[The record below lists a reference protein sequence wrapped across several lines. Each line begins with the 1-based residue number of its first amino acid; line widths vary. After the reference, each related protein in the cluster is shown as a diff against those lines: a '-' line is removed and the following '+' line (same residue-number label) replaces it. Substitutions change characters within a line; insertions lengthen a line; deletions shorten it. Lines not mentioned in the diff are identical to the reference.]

1 MANEVAVTLPFYIDY
16 SGRVSFTQDQ
26 KVMWADR
33 VKSVIGTAVRER
45 VMRPTFGTLIPY
57 ALFESEDDAS
67 TEIKVEIQKAFN
79 SQLPTLVLTDSTVTI
94 DTYTNTI
101 TANITYQLPNSTV
114 ITTNL
119 GVLSLAGSNPPYEEI
134 L

>member
-79 SQLPTLVLTDSTVTI
+79 SQLPTLVLTDSTVTL

-114 ITTNL
+114 VTTNL

>member
-1 MANEVAVTLPFYIDY
+1 MANEVAVTLPFMIDY

-33 VKSVIGTAVRER
+33 VKSVVGTAVRER

-57 ALFESEDDAS
+57 ALFDSQDDAVREVQI
-67 TEIKVEIQKAFN
+67 EIEKAFN
-79 SQLPTLVLTDSTVTI
+79 EQLQSLVLETTNVTI
-94 DTYTNTI
+94 DSYTNTI
-101 TANITYQLPNSTV
+101 NANVVYSLPNNV
-114 ITTNL
+114 QITTSL
-119 GVLSLAGSNPPYEEI
+119 GVISLAGSNPPYEEM